1 MEKYRGQFT
10 EWRPDYPNLWLLN
23 EGGNIYEDNEEDL
36 TPIERM
42 ASINSW
48 SMANSAIKKSMQ
60 S

>member
-10 EWRPDYPNLWLLN
+10 EWRPDYPHLWLLN

-48 SMANSAIKKSMQ
+48 STANNAIKKSMK